1 MYTLGINCVPG
12 TFTSNTGCQNCPNGT
27 YSDRNNATKCAP
39 CDKCVGKYN
48 EMIKPCTS
56 SSNAKCSCQ
65 PGYYYNTG
73 FTFCL
78 KCVPCR
84 RGQGVV
90 RNCTATSNTV
100 CDPCEKVRD
109 EEFFCDSDE
118 HDISPYF
125 TYALSSTLKI
135 NGIDLTLV
143 QAHLNASFSLQNQ
156 IKNMFTSSALK
167 MQLVSFTLTIL
178 MQSSSLHVV

>member
-1 MYTLGINCVPG
+1 M
-12 TFTSNTGCQNCPNGT
+12 
-27 YSDRNNATKCAP
+27 
-39 CDKCVGKYN
+39 
-48 EMIKPCTS
+48 
-56 SSNAKCSCQ
+56 
-65 PGYYYNTG
+65 
-73 FTFCL
+73 
-78 KCVPCR
+78 
-84 RGQGVV
+84 V
-90 RNCTATSNTV
+90 RNCTATSNTE

-118 HDISPYF
+118 LDISPYF
-125 TYALSSTLKI
+125 IYALSSTLKI

-143 QAHLNASFSLQNQ
+143 QAHLNSNFSLQNQ